1 MDYLPYI
8 ILVLFFLFLL
18 LALFLIRS
26 WIKSIH
32 KSTSVSDELISWL
45 KEHNMSQRSADEN
58 YKRNMELFNQRLDK
72 AAETMMHVQ
81 KAIGEFSEIGRSMKN
96 LNEFLQSPKLRGNIG
111 EQVLRELLSQSL
123 PHEAFVLQ
131 YQFLSGER
139 VDAVVKTTQGLIA
152 IDSKFPISAFRLMS
166 DAENEALKDM
176 KRRDFVRDVKKH
188 IASISKKYILPTEG
202 TMDYALMY
210 IPAESIYYEIINNAE
225 LYDFATESRIIPV
238 SPMSFYAYLK
248 VILVSLEGQ
257 RIHTEV
263 RSIMQSLQGMRNDFS
278 KVDNAMSLLHKHINH
293 AYVQSGNVV
302 EEVARLGRKIDSTA
316 QLNNKA
322 EKKLL

>member
-26 WIKSIH
+26 WIKNIH

>member
-1 MDYLPYI
+1 
-8 ILVLFFLFLL
+8 
-18 LALFLIRS
+18 
-26 WIKSIH
+26 
-32 KSTSVSDELISWL
+32 
-45 KEHNMSQRSADEN
+45 MSQRSADEN
-58 YKRNMELFNQRLDK
+58 YKRNMDLFNQRLDK

>member
-1 MDYLPYI
+1 
-8 ILVLFFLFLL
+8 
-18 LALFLIRS
+18 
-26 WIKSIH
+26 
-32 KSTSVSDELISWL
+32 
-45 KEHNMSQRSADEN
+45 MSQRSADEN
-58 YKRNMELFNQRLDK
+58 YKRNMDLFNQRLDK

-152 IDSKFPISAFRLMS
+152 IDSKFPISAYRLMS
-166 DAENEALKDM
+166 DAENETLKDI

-278 KVDNAMSLLHKHINH
+278 KVDNAVSLLHKHINH

>member
-1 MDYLPYI
+1 
-8 ILVLFFLFLL
+8 
-18 LALFLIRS
+18 
-26 WIKSIH
+26 
-32 KSTSVSDELISWL
+32 
-45 KEHNMSQRSADEN
+45 MSQRSADEN
-58 YKRNMELFNQRLDK
+58 YKRNMEFFNQRLDK

>member
-1 MDYLPYI
+1 MDYMPYI

>member
-1 MDYLPYI
+1 
-8 ILVLFFLFLL
+8 
-18 LALFLIRS
+18 
-26 WIKSIH
+26 
-32 KSTSVSDELISWL
+32 
-45 KEHNMSQRSADEN
+45 MSQRSADEN

-176 KRRDFVRDVKKH
+176 KRKDFVRDVKKH

>member
-1 MDYLPYI
+1 
-8 ILVLFFLFLL
+8 
-18 LALFLIRS
+18 
-26 WIKSIH
+26 
-32 KSTSVSDELISWL
+32 
-45 KEHNMSQRSADEN
+45 
-58 YKRNMELFNQRLDK
+58 
-72 AAETMMHVQ
+72 
-81 KAIGEFSEIGRSMKN
+81 
-96 LNEFLQSPKLRGNIG
+96 
-111 EQVLRELLSQSL
+111 
-123 PHEAFVLQ
+123 
-131 YQFLSGER
+131 
-139 VDAVVKTTQGLIA
+139 
-152 IDSKFPISAFRLMS
+152 
-166 DAENEALKDM
+166 
-176 KRRDFVRDVKKH
+176 
-188 IASISKKYILPTEG
+188 
-202 TMDYALMY
+202 MDYALMY
-210 IPAESIYYEIINNAE
+210 IPSESIYYEIINNAE

>member
-1 MDYLPYI
+1 
-8 ILVLFFLFLL
+8 
-18 LALFLIRS
+18 
-26 WIKSIH
+26 
-32 KSTSVSDELISWL
+32 
-45 KEHNMSQRSADEN
+45 MSQRSADEN